1 MSTAAARATRAR
13 APRRQAAVAG
23 AAASRGTRR
32 GVLVRTLR
40 RLELRRLALLLAGLI
55 VLALVKVW
63 IGQQVVATGYQLSEL
78 RHEQQRLAEYRQQLQ
93 VELATQQS
101 RAALEERARR
111 TLGLT
116 APARGQVVDIR

>member
-1 MSTAAARATRAR
+1 MNTAAARTTRGRQPAPAR
-13 APRRQAAVAG
+13 AAGPRGRQ
-23 AAASRGTRR
+23 T
-32 GVLVRTLR
+32 GVLVRTMRRLQLR
-40 RLELRRLALLLAGLI
+40 RVAVLLAGLV

-63 IGQQVVATGYQLSEL
+63 IGLQVVSIGYELSDLRREQL
-78 RHEQQRLAEYRQQLQ
+78 RLEEYRQQLE

-116 APARGQVVDIR
+116 TPSRGQVVDIR